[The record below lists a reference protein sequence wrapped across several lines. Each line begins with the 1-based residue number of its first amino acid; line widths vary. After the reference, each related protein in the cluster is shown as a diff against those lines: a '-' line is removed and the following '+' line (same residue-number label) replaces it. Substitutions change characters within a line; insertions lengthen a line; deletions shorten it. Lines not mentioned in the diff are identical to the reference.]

1 MTAKKPVMFM
11 NLNNAFRFR
20 RGWKLEADLN
30 VMTKGD
36 MMQFAFLRNTY
47 ALNLTVQ
54 KCCLMHS
61 TLTFPL
67 RGTSAV

>member
-1 MTAKKPVMFM
+1 MGIIDFGVGDV
-11 NLNNAFRFR
+11 L
-20 RGWKLEADLN
+20 ADPN

-61 TLTFPL
+61 TLTFSL